1 MLAIAADPNAPA
13 WLAFGILAM
22 LGFISFWAWRSRR
35 LRSRVFASHQFEE
48 PTLAEIQN
56 RLDAISKEGPTFS
69 FAAERR
75 ANILFSGQ
83 QISIVY
89 GPVVS
94 SVTTSNKA
102 VYAVA
107 DAEQSHWMRQ
117 NSDVFEPA
125 FSGSQD
131 SIFWVNIAELLRQL
145 KN

>member
-1 MLAIAADPNAPA
+1 MLAIAPDPNAPA
-13 WLAFGILAM
+13 WLVFGILGSLIV
-22 LGFISFWAWRSRR
+22 LGSFGLGDPAD
-35 LRSRVFASHQFEE
+35 FAVECSQVTKFEE

-56 RLDAISKEGPTFS
+56 RLDAISKERPTFS
-69 FAAERR
+69 FAVERR

-131 SIFWVNIAELLRQL
+131 SVFWVDMAQLLRL
-145 KN
+145 AK